1 MSSRNVYLSSADR
14 ADSIVLYQSLG
25 RARTMIEQG
34 ERQSSA
40 VITEMSEMIS
50 RKPSARIDYI
60 SIADAMTLRECILL
74 VPGMQ
79 ILVSLAV
86 RFGTTRLIDN
96 LLLTI

>member
-1 MSSRNVYLSSADR
+1 MIEHGERKSSA
-14 ADSIVLYQSLG
+14 I
-25 RARTMIEQG
+25 
-34 ERQSSA
+34 
-40 VITEMSEMIS
+40 ITEMSKMIS

-60 SIADAMTLRECILL
+60 SIADAVTLRECTTL
-74 VPGMQ
+74 VSGMQ